1 LKNGDIITAVNG
13 KPISDPHALR
23 LTVGGMNPGDKVT
36 VTYLRDGQSRTADV
50 TLGVQT
56 ANGEVSENTP
66 PPQGKSNVLD
76 GITVGDLDDS
86 ARTELKVP
94 KEIQGVLVTDVA
106 ADSVGYDV
114 GLRKGDIILE
124 MNRKPLTSSDQ
135 AVAEGDKIEKT
146 ERVLLHVWSKGRTEY
161 LVLKP
166 KEG

>member
-1 LKNGDIITAVNG
+1 M
-13 KPISDPHALR
+13 R
-23 LTVGGMNPGDKVT
+23 PGDKVT
-36 VTYLRDGQSRTADV
+36 LTYLRDGQSRTADV
-50 TLGVQT
+50 TLGEQT
-56 ANGEVSENTP
+56 ASGEISENAP
-66 PPQGKSNVLD
+66 QQQQGKSNVLD

-94 KEIQGVLVTDVA
+94 NDLKGVLVTDVA
-106 ADSVGYDV
+106 SDSVGYDV
-114 GLRKGDIILE
+114 GLRKGDVILE

-166 KEG
+166 RET